1 MIRGVLFDLDNT
13 LVDFLRMKRL
23 ASAEAAR
30 AMVAAGADFPFDA
43 DEAGTRLFEHY
54 LEHGI
59 ESDDAFETFLS
70 KHNRA
75 RLSYGLNVQD
85 RVLAAGVQTYL
96 RAKDL
101 FLTPYPGVRRT
112 LVDLTRKGMRMG
124 VVTDAPRLKGWMRLN
139 QLGLAEFFEV
149 VVTFEDTSRR
159 KPDPAP
165 FQKAVDALQLKPYE
179 ILFVGDWPERDVAGA
194 KAVGL
199 KTAFAR
205 YGRPDLQGDHGA
217 DWDLHNLADLP
228 AQIDAH
234 KREASA

>member
-30 AMVAAGADFPFDA
+30 AMVAAGADFPFDD
-43 DEAGTRLFEHY
+43 DEAGARLYDHY

-59 ESDDAFETFLS
+59 ESDDAFSTFLA
-70 KHNRA
+70 KHNQT
-75 RLSYGLNVQD
+75 RLAYGLSVQD
-85 RVLAAGVQTYL
+85 RILAAGIQTYL

-112 LVDLTRKGMRMG
+112 LVELARRQVRMG
-124 VVTDAPRLKGWMRLN
+124 VVTDAPRLKGWQRLT
-139 QLGLAEFFEV
+139 QLGLAEFFDA
-149 VVTFEDTSRR
+149 VVTFDDTQNL

-165 FQKAVDALQLKPYE
+165 FKAAVEALGLKPFE
-179 ILFVGDWPERDVAGA
+179 VLFVGDWPDRDIAGA
-194 KAVGL
+194 RAVGL

-205 YGRPDLQGDHGA
+205 YGRPHAEDHGA
-217 DWDLHNLADLP
+217 DVELASISDLLDELETLARKVKP
-228 AQIDAH
+228 
-234 KREASA
+234 